1 MTTVKNIYDYINTF
15 APFDTQEEWDNSGFL
30 VGDFRKQVKKAV
42 LALDGT
48 AETVAF
54 AKSVNA
60 DLIITHHPVIFRG
73 VKSIKKNTALYELV
87 NSDIAVISSH
97 TPYDKAEDGIN
108 DKLADLL
115 GLQNIQKHS
124 DGYLTYGTLKDS
136 MSIDD
141 FALFVSQTLDCHA
154 LRYTDSDQI
163 ISTVCV
169 GGGACAEY
177 IEDAMDCADCFV
189 TGDLKYHEMLD
200 AQQNGFAVISAGHFE
215 TENKPFLMIK
225 ERLEK
230 IFTDV
235 EFVIAP
241 AENPVLE
248 I

>member
-30 VGDFRKQVKKAV
+30 VGDFRKEVKKAV

-54 AKSVNA
+54 AKSVSA

-73 VKSIKKNTALYELV
+73 IKSIKKNTALYELV

-97 TPYDKAEDGIN
+97 TPYDRAEDGIN

-141 FALFVSQTLDCHA
+141 FALFVSQTLDCHG
-154 LRYTDSDQI
+154 LRYTDSDKI

-225 ERLEK
+225 ERLER
-230 IFTDV
+230 IFADV

>member
-30 VGDFRKQVKKAV
+30 VGDFRKEVKKAV

-54 AKSVNA
+54 AKSVSA

-97 TPYDKAEDGIN
+97 TPYDKAQDGIN

-141 FALFVSQTLDCHA
+141 FALFVSQTLDCHG
-154 LRYTDSDQI
+154 LRYTDSDKI

-225 ERLEK
+225 ERLER
-230 IFTDV
+230 IFADV